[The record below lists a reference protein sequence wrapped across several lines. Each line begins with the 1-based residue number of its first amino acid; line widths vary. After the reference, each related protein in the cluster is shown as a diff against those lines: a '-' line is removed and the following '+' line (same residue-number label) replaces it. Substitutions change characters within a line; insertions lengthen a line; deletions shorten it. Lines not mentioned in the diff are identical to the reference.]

1 MKRELSPTGSLAPPQ
16 AVATTASNEHA
27 MTRRNIALQG
37 TSDAPLHQRREMR
50 RRLLAMSATLALVL
64 AACGDA
70 STSSGVISDETVS
83 SDMTLS
89 ETAVAPET
97 TSTLPVA
104 TTTIATPTTTT
115 PSASTT
121 TLPAVTTTLGAA
133 VSTID
138 VTTTTLVTTTL
149 APTTTVRSV
158 GPPRLSV
165 SQTTGLDPA
174 GVRVTVRG
182 TGYDVTKGV
191 YVIVCNQAAWTDAR
205 RCVGGVNI
213 DGSSPVSEWVST
225 NPPAYAKGLTVPFAN
240 DGSFS
245 VTLLTRAIGDAIDC
259 TKEQCGVV
267 TFADHTRRDDRSQD
281 VFVPI
286 TFKPGS

>member
-1 MKRELSPTGSLAPPQ
+1 
-16 AVATTASNEHA
+16 

-64 AACGDA
+64 AACVDA
-70 STSSGVISDETVS
+70 STSSGVTSDETVS
-83 SDMTLS
+83 SETTLS

-104 TTTIATPTTTT
+104 TTTIAAPTTTT
-115 PSASTT
+115 PSVSTT

>member
-1 MKRELSPTGSLAPPQ
+1 
-16 AVATTASNEHA
+16 
-27 MTRRNIALQG
+27 
-37 TSDAPLHQRREMR
+37 MR
-50 RRLLAMSATLALVL
+50 RRLLAMSATAALAL

-70 STSSGVISDETVS
+70 STSSGATSSEAVASDT
-83 SDMTLS
+83 TLS
-89 ETAVAPET
+89 ETAVALET
-97 TSTLPVA
+97 TTAPAA
-104 TTTIATPTTTT
+104 TTTIAASTTTT
-115 PSASTT
+115 SSASTT
-121 TLPAVTTTLGAA
+121 TLPAVTTTLGAV
-133 VSTID
+133 VSTTD

-149 APTTTVRSV
+149 APSTTNRVV
-158 GPPRLSV
+158 GPPRLTV
-165 SQTTGLDPA
+165 SQTMGLDPA

-225 NPPAYAKGLTVPFAN
+225 TPPAYAKGLTVPFAS

-245 VTLLTRAIGDAIDC
+245 VTLLARAIGDAIDC

-286 TFKPGS
+286 TFKSGS